1 MSERGRLSVLR
12 VMALALA
19 ILLWSLVT
27 VERRGER
34 PAEKVVEATVTYN
47 PPPGMII
54 LDPEARVRVRLRG
67 SESAIRRVNP
77 YQIDVQV
84 EIDDARKGLAEVHL
98 QSENVLMP
106 EGLEVVSI
114 EPNVLRLR
122 LDQEARRL
130 LPVEVPLVG
139 EPAGGAE
146 PGVPRTTP
154 EQILVVGPSEILDT
168 VDRLRTNPISLDG
181 HAFDFQESTLVLVP
195 DPLLQLETQV
205 VSVSVPMS
213 QPRPVAEEENGNE
226 RGNERRP
233 R

>member
-1 MSERGRLSVLR
+1 MSERWRLSGLR
-12 VMALALA
+12 MMAVALA
-19 ILLWSLVT
+19 ILLWLLVT

-47 PPPGMII
+47 PPPGMVI

-84 EIDDARKGLAEVHL
+84 EIEEAREGLVVVQL
-98 QSENVLMP
+98 QPENVLMP
-106 EGLEVVSI
+106 EDFEVISI

-122 LDQEARRL
+122 LDHEIRRL
-130 LPVEVPLVG
+130 LPVEVPLIG

-146 PGVPRTTP
+146 VGRPRSTP
-154 EQILVVGPSEILDT
+154 EQILVVGPSALLNT

-195 DPLLQLETQV
+195 DPLLQLQTQV
-205 VSVSVPMS
+205 VSVYVPMS
-213 QPRPVAEEENGNE
+213 QPRPVAEGE
-226 RGNERRP
+226 P
-233 R
+233 RQR